1 MLACADVFTTLSV
14 TWSGGGRGDSGLGFA
29 KKDSAELLAKKKKR
43 GGGELSKFEY
53 YYFERE
59 CVLKLY

>member
-29 KKDSAELLAKKKKR
+29 KKDSAELLAKKKKK
-43 GGGELSKFEY
+43 GGGGSFPSLNTII
-53 YYFERE
+53 
-59 CVLKLY
+59 LKGNVY